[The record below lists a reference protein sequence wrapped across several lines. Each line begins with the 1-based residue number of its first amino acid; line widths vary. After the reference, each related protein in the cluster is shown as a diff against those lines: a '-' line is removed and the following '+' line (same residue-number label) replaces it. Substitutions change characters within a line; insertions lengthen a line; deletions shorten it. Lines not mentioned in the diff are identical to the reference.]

1 MIILGGYN
9 MIILAS
15 GSNVSVVVRDRDLLN
30 GNKNFF
36 AFFAAGYYDPRDNFR
51 PCFDKPGAT
60 PRRRLYDKYAE
71 EYATLLTEAET
82 TYERVK
88 KMYDKEMGARAT
100 APVAEPAPAPAA
112 PTLGTTLEQ
121 MLMAS
126 IAEMSVG
133 KVVESAKP
141 MLEKHIIETFGML
154 PQKHVVVTPAGTTT
168 ITGVVHERFDMVLDL
183 VNADIPVFLT
193 GPAGTGKNVICKQV
207 AKALGLEFYFSNAVT
222 QEYKISG
229 FIDANGTYH
238 TTQFYEAF
246 TKGGLFMLDEM
257 DASIPEVLVMLNA
270 AIANRYFDFPTGRVE
285 AHEDFRLIAA
295 GNTFGT
301 GADIE
306 YTGRYQL
313 DAASLDRFAMVDVYY
328 SPAIEKAIANGDEE
342 LINYIHAFRKA
353 TAEAG
358 MKFLATYRSIERIK
372 KLDGLMTT
380 AEVLKICLLKG
391 MTKDD
396 MDAIIGSMRSH
407 IGSENKYFIAMK
419 QLCKQG

>member
-1 MIILGGYN
+1 

-15 GSNVSVVVRDRDLLN
+15 GNDVSVVIRDRDMLN
-30 GNKNFF
+30 GTKNFY
-36 AFFAAGYYDPRDNFR
+36 AFFSAGYYDPRDNFR
-51 PCFDKPGAT
+51 PCFEKPGAVK
-60 PRRRLYDKYAE
+60 RRRLYDKFVE
-71 EYATLLTEAET
+71 EYKTLVTEAET

-88 KMYDKEMGARAT
+88 KMYDKEMDSRAPKAAA
-100 APVAEPAPAPAA
+100 APASPAPAQQSAG
-112 PTLGTTLEQ
+112 LGSQLEQ

-133 KVVESAKP
+133 KVVETAKP

-154 PQKHVVVTPAGTTT
+154 PQKHEVVTPAGTTT
-168 ITGVVHERFDMVLDL
+168 ITGVVHERFDMVLNL

-285 AHEDFRLIAA
+285 AHKDFRLIAA

-313 DAASLDRFAMVDVYY
+313 DAASLDRFALVDVYY
-328 SPAIEKAIANGDEE
+328 SPAIEKAIANGDSE
-342 LINYIHAFRKA
+342 LVDYIHAFRKA

-380 AEVLKICLLKG
+380 AEALKICLLKG
-391 MTKDD
+391 MASDD
-396 MDAIIGSMRSH
+396 MDAIVGSMRSK
-407 IGSENKYFIAMK
+407 ITADNKYFVAMK
-419 QLCKQG
+419 QLAKAG